1 MDLTSNNV
9 VGLLCVCT
17 AWMYGEHMKQGLI
30 EQQAWGKTNIIE
42 TKLEHF
48 LFLIKARGFL
58 LLILPTI

>member
-9 VGLLCVCT
+9 VGRLCV

-48 LFLIKARGFL
+48 KSLWFLF
-58 LLILPTI
+58 LILPTI